1 MCPEITVVPGVTV
14 CDLALSWE
22 RVIRK
27 IARVELYT
35 ISFTN
40 KKRQAQLQGSSPGFI
55 CVP

>member
-55 CVP
+55 CVH